1 MKARVIMPFNGKKE
15 KKQFNT
21 GDIFEVSP
29 ERFAEINK
37 TGRFVVEVKQE
48 EKPAEKADKE

>member
-15 KKQFNT
+15 KKPFNT
-21 GDIFEVSP
+21 GDIIDISA

-37 TGRFVVEVKQE
+37 SGRFVVEVKQE

>member
-21 GDIFEVSP
+21 GDIFEVSA

-37 TGRFVVEVKQE
+37 SGRFVVEVKQE
-48 EKPAEKADKE
+48 EKPVEKADKE